1 MAQGLL
7 NAFVDWLIKCIMYF
21 VPILLMLARYN
32 SFLLHYKKP
41 MVDIIVD
48 GQFCIIPFC
57 LALESMLSF
66 LRNWQEIGGNVRT
79 LGVFF
84 FICLFIIAIV
94 LLLIYWD
101 LSYVNVQ
108 KEGLMTSKDKMT
120 MKNII
125 VFTLAAVL
133 ILSFCIE
140 VVIC

>member
-1 MAQGLL
+1 MVQGLL
-7 NAFVDWLIKCIMYF
+7 NAFGDWLFKCIMYF
-21 VPILLMLARYN
+21 IPILLMLARYN

-57 LALESMLSF
+57 LALESMMNF
-66 LRNWQEIGGNVRT
+66 LRNWQEIGEKVRA
-79 LGVFF
+79 LGLFF
-84 FICLFIIAIV
+84 FVCLFIIAVI

-101 LSYVNVQ
+101 LSYVDVQ
-108 KEGLMTSKDKMT
+108 KEGLLTSKDKVA

-125 VFTLAAVL
+125 VFALAAVL

>member
-7 NAFVDWLIKCIMYF
+7 NNFLDWLIKCIMYF
-21 VPILLMLARYN
+21 IPMLLMLARYN

-41 MVDIIVD
+41 MLDIVVD

-57 LALESMLSF
+57 LALESMMNF
-66 LRNWQEIGGNVRT
+66 LRKWQEIGENARN
-79 LGVFF
+79 LGIFF
-84 FICLFIIAIV
+84 FICLFIIAII

-108 KEGLMTSKDKMT
+108 KEGLLTSEDKVS

-125 VFTLAAVL
+125 VFTLVAVL

-140 VVIC
+140 VIV